1 MDWCRWTT
9 LLGPESEGIWPPYTN
24 VTDINSTCTT
34 NDMNIIATGD
44 DFGLVKLFK
53 FPSKEKHAKCKKYV
67 GHSSHVTS
75 VRFTADDSK
84 LVSAGGLDASV
95 MIWERHAFEISH
107 NSAKSFGYT
116 YVKCQNCGCLSF
128 LNLLSRAR
136 FGALISYDISPD
148 IIYYRGTIRAYV
160 WVPIRLL
167 TP

>member
-1 MDWCRWTT
+1 MDWSRWTT

-75 VRFTADDSK
+75 VRFTADDTK
-84 LVSAGGLDASV
+84 LISAGGA
-95 MIWERHAFEISH
+95 AFQSPVP
-107 NSAKSFGYT
+107 SSFIMALYGIT
-116 YVKCQNCGCLSF
+116 H
-128 LNLLSRAR
+128 
-136 FGALISYDISPD
+136 GAHC
-148 IIYYRGTIRAYV
+148 
-160 WVPIRLL
+160 
-167 TP
+167 

>member
-1 MDWCRWTT
+1 MDWSRWTT

-75 VRFTADDSK
+75 VRFTADDTK
-84 LVSAGGLDASV
+84 LISAGGLGAVYQIFFSN
-95 MIWERHAFEISH
+95 FEIFRDFFFDSLFVV
-107 NSAKSFGYT
+107 NRIKM
-116 YVKCQNCGCLSF
+116 L
-128 LNLLSRAR
+128 
-136 FGALISYDISPD
+136 
-148 IIYYRGTIRAYV
+148 
-160 WVPIRLL
+160 RL
-167 TP
+167 

>member
-1 MDWCRWTT
+1 MCSYISHFDWTRDGKIIQINSGARERLFYEIPSCKRITPDKATVAKMDWCRWTT

-95 MIWERHAFEISH
+95 MIWERHAFEISRFYII
-107 NSAKSFGYT
+107 SR
-116 YVKCQNCGCLSF
+116 SF
-128 LNLLSRAR
+128 L
-136 FGALISYDISPD
+136 GM
-148 IIYYRGTIRAYV
+148 
-160 WVPIRLL
+160 
-167 TP
+167 